1 MRQAALLHLA
11 GAQAKHQTGVVEYV
25 RLAGIVQVD
34 ANLLG
39 NANLVSGKAAGIV
52 ERLDGIDQVL
62 SNRLVL
68 DGRNLA
74 TLGQNSLVVAKLFNH
89 TFLHRGRCN
98 RLSIRYPHIFMRK
111 YRPSATKLRTST
123 CEEQQRRKGAIVG
136 EFVSIGLNSGPNKER
151 VCMDEL
157 FHVSERKSTIGTE
170 LRAGL
175 TTFLA
180 MAYIIA
186 VNPAVLSG
194 AGIDA
199 GALACATCLGA
210 GIMTICMGIF
220 ANRPLACASGLG
232 VNAMIAG
239 ITTTVCGG
247 DWHVAMSVIFLEG
260 VVILLL
266 VLCGLREAIMDA
278 IPVVLRHAISVGLGL
293 FIAMIG
299 LCDAGIITAGA
310 GTLVGL
316 GDITSPTFIVGIIS
330 ILVTVALACRNVPGS
345 LLIGIVVAVIAGIP
359 LGVTQAPTGIIAP
372 LDFSSIGGP
381 IADAGGVPAIVKVL
395 TDPALLV
402 ISFSLLMS
410 DFFDTMGTAMAVAKQ
425 GEFLT
430 DDGNVENIKEILI
443 VDSAAAAVGGFMG
456 VSSITTFVEST
467 SGAADGGRTGL
478 TSVTT
483 GVLFILAA
491 FFSPIVTIVSSAAT
505 CGALVY
511 VGYLMMSEASEI
523 DWSDVSQGFPAFMIV
538 AGVPFT
544 YSISAGIGLGFIA
557 YVIVAL
563 FKGEASKIK
572 PLMWIAALAFLV
584 YFFVA

>member
-1 MRQAALLHLA
+1 MHGRTISRQR
-11 GAQAKHQTGVVEYV
+11 AQVH
-25 RLAGIVQVD
+25 
-34 ANLLG
+34 
-39 NANLVSGKAAGIV
+39 
-52 ERLDGIDQVL
+52 
-62 SNRLVL
+62 NR
-68 DGRNLA
+68 D
-74 TLGQNSLVVAKLFNH
+74 
-89 TFLHRGRCN
+89 
-98 RLSIRYPHIFMRK
+98 
-111 YRPSATKLRTST
+111 RTSRWT
-123 CEEQQRRKGAIVG
+123 DNIPGDG
-136 EFVSIGLNSGPNKER
+136 
-151 VCMDEL
+151 
-157 FHVSERKSTIGTE
+157 
-170 LRAGL
+170 
-175 TTFLA
+175 
-180 MAYIIA
+180 YIIA

-239 ITTTVCGG
+239 IATTVCGG

-316 GDITSPTFIVGIIS
+316 GDHHLPHLHVGIIS

-372 LDFSSIGGP
+372 LDFSSIGRP
-381 IADAGGVPAIVKVL
+381 HRRAGGVPAIVKVL
-395 TDPALLV
+395 TDPTLLV

-430 DDGNVENIKEILI
+430 DD
-443 VDSAAAAVGGFMG
+443 A
-456 VSSITTFVEST
+456 T
-467 SGAADGGRTGL
+467 SR
-478 TSVTT
+478 
-483 GVLFILAA
+483 
-491 FFSPIVTIVSSAAT
+491 
-505 CGALVY
+505 
-511 VGYLMMSEASEI
+511 
-523 DWSDVSQGFPAFMIV
+523 
-538 AGVPFT
+538 
-544 YSISAGIGLGFIA
+544 ISRR
-557 YVIVAL
+557 
-563 FKGEASKIK
+563 S
-572 PLMWIAALAFLV
+572 
-584 YFFVA
+584 

>member
-1 MRQAALLHLA
+1 
-11 GAQAKHQTGVVEYV
+11 
-25 RLAGIVQVD
+25 
-34 ANLLG
+34 
-39 NANLVSGKAAGIV
+39 
-52 ERLDGIDQVL
+52 
-62 SNRLVL
+62 
-68 DGRNLA
+68 
-74 TLGQNSLVVAKLFNH
+74 
-89 TFLHRGRCN
+89 
-98 RLSIRYPHIFMRK
+98 
-111 YRPSATKLRTST
+111 
-123 CEEQQRRKGAIVG
+123 
-136 EFVSIGLNSGPNKER
+136 
-151 VCMDEL
+151 MDEL

-232 VNAMIAG
+232 INAMIAG
-239 ITTTVCGG
+239 ITTTMCGG

-260 VVILLL
+260 IVILLL

-278 IPVVLRHAISVGLGL
+278 IPVVLRHAISVGLGM

-330 ILVTVALACRNVPGS
+330 IVVTVALASRNVPGS
-345 LLIGIVVAVIAGIP
+345 LLIGIIVAVIAGIP
-359 LGVTQAPTGIIAP
+359 LGVTHAPEGLIAP
-372 LDFSSIGGP
+372 LDFSTFGAPFAST
-381 IADAGGVPAIVKVL
+381 ADGNMAIVKVL
-395 TDPALLV
+395 TEPMLLV
-402 ISFSLLMS
+402 VAFSLLMS

-430 DDGNVENIKEILI
+430 EDGNVEDIRPILV
-443 VDSAAAAVGGFMG
+443 VDSVAAAAGGFMG

-491 FFSPIVTIVSSAAT
+491 FFSPIVSIVSSAAT

-523 DWSDVSQGFPAFMIV
+523 DWSDVSEGFPAFMIV

-557 YVIVAL
+557 YVVVAL

-572 PLMWIAALAFLV
+572 PLMWVAALAFLV

>member
-1 MRQAALLHLA
+1 
-11 GAQAKHQTGVVEYV
+11 
-25 RLAGIVQVD
+25 
-34 ANLLG
+34 
-39 NANLVSGKAAGIV
+39 
-52 ERLDGIDQVL
+52 
-62 SNRLVL
+62 
-68 DGRNLA
+68 
-74 TLGQNSLVVAKLFNH
+74 
-89 TFLHRGRCN
+89 
-98 RLSIRYPHIFMRK
+98 
-111 YRPSATKLRTST
+111 
-123 CEEQQRRKGAIVG
+123 
-136 EFVSIGLNSGPNKER
+136 
-151 VCMDEL
+151 MDEL

-186 VNPAVLSG
+186 VNPAVLS
-194 AGIDA
+194 
-199 GALACATCLGA
+199 GA

-316 GDITSPTFIVGIIS
+316 GDITSPTF
-330 ILVTVALACRNVPGS
+330 
-345 LLIGIVVAVIAGIP
+345 LIGIVVAVIAGIP

-557 YVIVAL
+557 YVVVAL